1 MLKKQKIFAHIKKNI
16 YLCTVNKKNKINN
29 MKKIVKFILKWIIY
43 TAVFPHNFIKGFIYG
58 WNLEKNKSIVNC

>member
-1 MLKKQKIFAHIKKNI
+1 MLKKQRNICSYQKK
-16 YLCTVNKKNKINN
+16 YLSLHRKQKNKINN